1 MLLLNGA
8 ARRADA
14 LNIDMP
20 KARVQSIGEGL
31 TARRTFG
38 ELSMRVGA
46 GALASKINRSRP

>member
-38 ELSMRVGA
+38 ELSIRVGA
-46 GALASKINRSRP
+46 GVLASKINRSRP